1 METSSEPFWYLTSFR
16 NNFTTSPVAV
26 QDLPHDYSR
35 SQLMTEPIIE
45 DSSAI
50 AYLWAVVIHVISSA
64 SMTFAS
70 AAAGGPGSTSTPIV
84 AIGLLMN
91 LGHALIGLMKG
102 QGGKE
107 PVRSLAFPDANSDT
121 CTMEYWSPCT
131 PCEYVTCV
139 QAWRLWRPPSSS
151 HGHTLLL
158 PSWEHLQTAT
168 IWAVSASQRP
178 SAEGQPLS

>member
-1 METSSEPFWYLTSFR
+1 METSVEPFWSLTSFR
-16 NNFTTSPVAV
+16 NNFTTSPVAI

-35 SQLMTEPIIE
+35 TQLMHEPVIE

-102 QGGKE
+102 QGGEK
-107 PVRSLAFPDANSDT
+107 RFKT
-121 CTMEYWSPCT
+121 
-131 PCEYVTCV
+131 
-139 QAWRLWRPPSSS
+139 
-151 HGHTLLL
+151 
-158 PSWEHLQTAT
+158 
-168 IWAVSASQRP
+168 
-178 SAEGQPLS
+178 